1 MSGEFQLERIEPRYW
16 RVLWRD
22 YFV

>member
-16 RVLWRD
+16 CVLWRD